1 MGRWTPSNGAL
12 HLREEIMWPKTRHK
26 PTAEARTLLARA
38 RARGWKTEEERNSLL
53 DQISKLRSLGVEDVA
68 WLAVDSDAAYRQRG
82 QTLLG
87 RFAYDEAAPALFPF
101 LVSRTEALRRLAL
114 DALAAHAGPGFLD
127 RLPELLRHRDP
138 TVVHAVLDWLRRNP
152 SEQNLSLLAE
162 ALEFPSPA
170 VRAKAFSI
178 VETTA
183 SPRVVPF
190 ALKGLEDQE
199 EGLRYRAVQL
209 LTRFPDESAIG
220 PLLRHC
226 HLDSSRIQEAAIT
239 ALSPLLAH
247 ADIRWNED
255 LIPLLSDANPRV
267 RQLASRILRTQEPQR
282 VAEAFLHAYLSTFG
296 PVRDRALEGLRELG
310 PEYIPAFLERDD
322 DPDHAVAALASA
334 VAVTV
339 RTPEVVPHCIRYL
352 AGDDWWLRDRA
363 AHALAELRDE
373 RGFEPL
379 VEMLAD
385 PESNLSAAAA
395 LGTWGSAK
403 ALPALLEAYKKGT
416 KDLRLEILD
425 AFARIPDRAVAGLL
439 GRIVAADP
447 DPLVREKAARL
458 AEGLA
463 GERGGDD
470 SVERR
475 REFPTHDFVAAP
487 DPTLADLLRHARAVG
502 ASDLHL
508 STGTV
513 PHVRVNGILAA
524 LPMQESSP
532 SQLEEWV
539 GPILSPERRAVFDE
553 RQQLDFC
560 HKDAALGRFRT
571 NVFLQ
576 RKGMS
581 AVFRLVPF
589 EVPNLADIGLPE
601 SLWDLTT
608 YSQGLI
614 LVTGPAGCGKTTT
627 LAALVDR
634 VNSTERCHILTIEDP
649 IEYVHGNKDS
659 LVNQREI
666 PLHSRSFARALRQSL
681 REDPDVILVGEMRD
695 LETISLAITAAETGH
710 LVLATLHTTTASATV
725 DRVINAFPADRQGQI
740 RQMVSDSLKA
750 VICQALLPRRD
761 GTGRVAAWEILRNTP
776 AVAGLIREAKTFQI
790 PTVIQTGAAS
800 GMTLMDMSLLKLVQD
815 GTVDPR
821 DAWDRA
827 LRKEVFEPF
836 LEEGSAA

>member
-1 MGRWTPSNGAL
+1 
-12 HLREEIMWPKTRHK
+12 MWPKTRHK

-38 RARGWKTEEERNSLL
+38 RARAWKTDEERTSLL
-53 DQISKLRSLGVEDVA
+53 DQISSQRALAAEDVA
-68 WLAVDSDAAYRQRG
+68 WLAVDSDAVLRQRG
-82 QTLLG
+82 QSLLA
-87 RFAYDEAAPALFPF
+87 RFGYDEAAAALFPF
-101 LVSRTEALRRLAL
+101 VVSRTETPRRLAFE
-114 DALAAHAGPGFLD
+114 ALAAHAGSGFLD
-127 RLPELLRHRDP
+127 KLPELLRHRDP
-138 TVVHAVLDWLRRNP
+138 AVVHAVLDWLRRNP
-152 SEQNLSLLAE
+152 SDRNLDLVAE
-162 ALEFPSPA
+162 ALDSPSAA
-170 VRAKAFSI
+170 VRAKAFAT
-178 VETTA
+178 VEATS

-209 LTRFPDESAIG
+209 LVRFPDESAIG

-226 HLDSSRIQEAAIT
+226 HLDSNRIQEAAIT

-255 LIPLLSDANPRV
+255 LIPLLSDPNPRV
-267 RQLASRILRTQEPQR
+267 RQLASRILRTQEPER
-282 VAEAFLHAYLSTFG
+282 VAEAFLLSYQNTFG
-296 PVRDRALEGLRELG
+296 PMRDRALEGLRELG
-310 PEYIPAFLERDD
+310 PQYIPAFLERDN
-322 DPDHAVAALASA
+322 DPDHRVAALASA
-334 VAVTV
+334 VAVTI
-339 RTPEVVPHCIRYL
+339 RSPEVVPHCIRYL
-352 AGDDWWLRDRA
+352 SGDDWWLRDRA
-363 AHALAELRDE
+363 AHALGELRDE

-379 VEMLAD
+379 VAMLAD
-385 PESNLSAAAA
+385 SESNLSAAAA
-395 LGTWGSAK
+395 LGTWGSGK

-425 AFARIPDRAVAGLL
+425 AFARIPDRAVASLL
-439 GRIVAADP
+439 AKIAQADP
-447 DPLVREKAARL
+447 DVLVRDKAARL
-458 AEGLA
+458 ADAVA
-463 GERGGDD
+463 GDGGSDD
-470 SVERR
+470 SSDR
-475 REFPTHDFVAAP
+475 REFPQHDFVAAP
-487 DPTLADLLRHARAVG
+487 QPSLADLLRHARAVG

-513 PHVRVNGILAA
+513 PHVRVNGTLAA
-524 LPMQESSP
+524 LPMAELTAAQV
-532 SQLEEWV
+532 EEWV

-560 HKDAALGRFRT
+560 HKDSTLGRFRT

-601 SLWDLTT
+601 SLWELTT

-649 IEYVHGNKDS
+649 IEYVHVNKDS

-725 DRVINAFPADRQGQI
+725 DRIINAFPADRQGQI

-750 VICQALLPRRD
+750 VISQALLPRRD
-761 GTGRVAAWEILRNTP
+761 GRGRVAAWEILRNTP

-790 PTVIQTGAAS
+790 PTAMQTGAGS
-800 GMTLMDMSLLKLVQD
+800 GMSLMDMSLLKLVQD

-836 LEEGSAA
+836 LDEGSAA

>member
-1 MGRWTPSNGAL
+1 
-12 HLREEIMWPKTRHK
+12 MWPKTRHK
-26 PTAEARTLLARA
+26 PAAEARTLLARL
-38 RARGWKTEEERNSLL
+38 RARGWKSEEERNSLL
-53 DQISKLRSLGVEDVA
+53 DQVSGQRGLVADDVA
-68 WLAVDSDAAYRQRG
+68 WLAVESDAGLRQRG
-82 QTLLG
+82 QTLLA
-87 RFAYDEAAPALFPF
+87 RFGYDEVSAALFPF
-101 LVSRTEALRRLAL
+101 VVSRTEPIRKVAFE
-114 DALAAHAGPGFLD
+114 ALAAHAGSAFLGK
-127 RLPELLRHRDP
+127 LPELLKHRDP

-152 SEQNLSLLAE
+152 SDRNLELVAE
-162 ALEFPSPA
+162 ALDSPSPA
-170 VRAKAFSI
+170 VRAKAFATIEATS
-178 VETTA
+178 

-199 EGLRYRAVQL
+199 ESLRYRAAQL
-209 LTRFPDESAIG
+209 LARFPDESAIG

-226 HLDSSRIQEAAIT
+226 HLDSSRVQDAAIS

-282 VAEAFLHAYLSTFG
+282 VAEAFLHAYQNTFG
-296 PVRDRALEGLRELG
+296 PMRDRALEGLRELG
-310 PEYIPAFLERDD
+310 PQYIPAFLERDN
-322 DPDHAVAALASA
+322 DPDHHIAALASA
-334 VAVTV
+334 VAVTI
-339 RTPEVVPHCIRYL
+339 RSPEVVPHCIRYL
-352 AGDDWWLRDRA
+352 SGDDWWLRDRA
-363 AHALAELRDE
+363 AHALGELRDE

-379 VEMLAD
+379 VAMLAD
-385 PESNLSAAAA
+385 SESNLSAAAA

-425 AFARIPDRAVAGLL
+425 AFARIPDRAVPALL
-439 GRIVAADP
+439 AKIVQADP
-447 DPLVREKAARL
+447 DVLVREKAARL
-458 AEGLA
+458 ADAVTGEEGD
-463 GERGGDD
+463 GDSPD
-470 SVERR
+470 R
-475 REFPTHDFVAAP
+475 REFPAHDFVASP
-487 DPTLADLLRHARAVG
+487 EPSLADLLRHARAVG

-513 PHVRVNGILAA
+513 PHVRVNGTLAP
-524 LPMQESSP
+524 LPMPELSAAQV
-532 SQLEEWV
+532 EEWI
-539 GPILSPERRAVFDE
+539 GSILSPERRSVFEE

-560 HKDAALGRFRT
+560 HKDATLGRFRT

-601 SLWDLTT
+601 SLWELTT

-649 IEYVHGNKDS
+649 IEYVHTNKDS

-666 PLHSRSFARALRQSL
+666 PLHSRSFARALRQAL

-695 LETISLAITAAETGH
+695 LETIALAITAAETGH

-725 DRVINAFPADRQGQI
+725 DRIINAFPADRQGQI

-750 VICQALLPRRD
+750 VISQALLPRRD
-761 GTGRVAAWEILRNTP
+761 GRGRVAAWEILRNTP

-790 PTVIQTGAAS
+790 PTAIQTGAGS
-800 GMTLMDMSLLKLVQD
+800 GMTLMDMSLLKLVQE

-827 LRKEVFEPF
+827 LRKEVFEPY
-836 LEEGSAA
+836 LDEGSAA

>member
-1 MGRWTPSNGAL
+1 VRGRA
-12 HLREEIMWPKTRHK
+12 
-26 PTAEARTLLARA
+26 
-38 RARGWKTEEERNSLL
+38 WKSEEERNSLL
-53 DQISKLRSLGVEDVA
+53 AEIAALKALDAEDVA
-68 WLAVDSDAAYRQRG
+68 WLAVDSDAALRQRG
-82 QTLLG
+82 QTLLQQ
-87 RFAYDEAAPALFPF
+87 FEYDEAAGALLPF
-101 LVSRTEALRRLAL
+101 FVSRTEAVRRLAIES
-114 DALAAHAGPGFLD
+114 LAGLAGPAFLD
-127 RLPELLRHRDP
+127 KLPEFLRHRDP
-138 TVVHAVLDWLRRNP
+138 TVVHVVLDWLRRNP
-152 SEQNLSLLAE
+152 SERNLSLVSE
-162 ALEFPSPA
+162 ALGSPSPA
-170 VRAKAFSI
+170 VRTKAFAI
-178 VETTA
+178 VETTPSA
-183 SPRVVPF
+183 RVVPF
-190 ALKGLEDQE
+190 ALKGLEDE
-199 EGLRYRAVQL
+199 EERLRFRAVQL
-209 LTRFPDESAIG
+209 LTRFPDDSAIG

-226 HLDSSRIQEAAIT
+226 HLDSTRIQEAAIA

-267 RQLASRILRTQEPQR
+267 RQLASRILQTQEPRR
-282 VAEAFLHAYLSTFG
+282 VAEAFLHAYQNTFG
-296 PVRDRALEGLRELG
+296 PKRERALEGLRELG
-310 PEYIPAFLERDD
+310 PDYIPAFLERDN
-322 DPDHAVAALASA
+322 DPDHRIAALASA
-334 VAVTV
+334 VAVTI
-339 RTPEVVPHCIRYL
+339 RSPDVVPHCIRYL
-352 AGDDWWLRDRA
+352 EGDDWWLRDRA
-363 AHALAELRDE
+363 AHALGELRDE
-373 RGFEPL
+373 RGFDGL
-379 VEMLAD
+379 VAMLGD

-425 AFARIPDRAVAGLL
+425 AFARISDRAVAGLL
-439 GRIVAADP
+439 AKIVQADP

-458 AEGLA
+458 AEALA
-463 GERGGDD
+463 GDVGADD
-470 SVERR
+470 LAERR
-475 REFPTHDFVAAP
+475 REFAQHDFVASPAP
-487 DPTLADLLRHARAVG
+487 ALTDLLRHARAVG

-513 PHVRVNGILAA
+513 PHVRVNGQLAP
-524 LPMQESSP
+524 LPMPEASA

-539 GPILSPERRAVFDE
+539 GPILSPESRRVFEE

-560 HKDAALGRFRT
+560 HKDPALGRFRT

-581 AVFRLVPF
+581 VVFRLVPF

-614 LVTGPAGCGKTTT
+614 LVTGPSGCGKTTT

-634 VNSTERCHILTIEDP
+634 INQTERCHILTIEDP

-666 PLHSRSFARALRQSL
+666 PIHSRSFARALRQSL

-695 LETISLAITAAETGH
+695 LDTISLAITASETGH

-725 DRVINAFPADRQGQI
+725 DRIINAFPPDQQGQI

-750 VICQALLPRRD
+750 VISQALLPRRD
-761 GTGRVAAWEILRNTP
+761 GIGRVAAWEILRNTP

-790 PTVIQTGAAS
+790 PTAIQTGAGS

-821 DAWDRA
+821 VAYDRA
-827 LRKEVFEPF
+827 LRKEAFEPY

>member
-1 MGRWTPSNGAL
+1 
-12 HLREEIMWPKTRHK
+12 MWPKARHK
-26 PTAEARTLLARA
+26 STAEARTLLARA
-38 RARGWKTEEERNSLL
+38 RARAWKTDEERNTLL
-53 DQISKLRSLGVEDVA
+53 EQISGQRALSAEDVA
-68 WLAVDSDAAYRQRG
+68 WLTVDSDAVVRQRG
-82 QTLLG
+82 QSLLA
-87 RFAYDEAAPALFPF
+87 RFEYEDVSAAVFPF
-101 LVSRTEALRRLAL
+101 LVSRTEAVRRLAI
-114 DALAAHAGPGFLD
+114 DALAAHAGTGFLEK
-127 RLPELLRHRDP
+127 LPELLKHRDP
-138 TVVHAVLDWLRRNP
+138 TVVHSVLDWLRRNP
-152 SEQNLSLLAE
+152 SDRNL
-162 ALEFPSPA
+162 ALVAAALDSPSPA
-170 VRAKAFSI
+170 VRAKAFGI
-178 VETTA
+178 VESTA

-199 EGLRYRAVQL
+199 EGLRYRAIQL

-226 HLDSSRIQEAAIT
+226 HLDSSRVQDAAIS

-255 LIPLLSDANPRV
+255 LIPLLSDPNPRV

-282 VAEAFLHAYLSTFG
+282 VAEAFLHAYQNTFG
-296 PVRDRALEGLRELG
+296 PMRDRALEGLRELG
-310 PEYIPAFLERDD
+310 PQYIPAFLERDN
-322 DPDHAVAALASA
+322 DPDPRVAALASA

-339 RTPEVVPHCIRYL
+339 RSPDVVPHCIRYL
-352 AGDDWWLRDRA
+352 EGDDWWLRDRA
-363 AHALAELRDE
+363 AHALGELRDE

-379 VEMLAD
+379 VAMLAD

-395 LGTWGSAK
+395 LGTWGNAR

-425 AFARIPDRAVAGLL
+425 AFARIPDRAVGGLL
-439 GRIVAADP
+439 GRIVQADP
-447 DPLVREKAARL
+447 DVLVREKAARL
-458 AEGLA
+458 AEGVS
-463 GERGGDD
+463 GEGVGDD
-470 SVERR
+470 SAPR
-475 REFPTHDFVAAP
+475 REFTEHDFTAAP
-487 DPTLADLLRHARAVG
+487 QPALSDLLRHARAVG

-513 PHVRVNGILAA
+513 PHVRVNGQLAA
-524 LPMQESSP
+524 LPMSELSSE
-532 SQLEEWV
+532 QLEEWV
-539 GPILSPERRAVFDE
+539 GPILSPDLRGVFDE

-560 HKDAALGRFRT
+560 HKDATLGRFRT

-601 SLWDLTT
+601 SLWELTT

-634 VNSTERCHILTIEDP
+634 VNATERSHILTIEDP
-649 IEYVHGNKDS
+649 IEYVHANKES

-666 PLHSRSFARALRQSL
+666 PVHSRSFARALRQSL

-710 LVLATLHTTTASATV
+710 LVLATLHTTTAAATV

-750 VICQALLPRRD
+750 VISQALLPRRD
-761 GTGRVAAWEILRNTP
+761 GRGRVAAWEILRNTP

-790 PTVIQTGAAS
+790 PTAMQTGAGS
-800 GMTLMDMSLLKLVQD
+800 GMSLMDMSLLKLVQD

-836 LEEGSAA
+836 LEEGSAT

>member
-1 MGRWTPSNGAL
+1 
-12 HLREEIMWPKTRHK
+12 MWPKTRHK

-38 RARGWKTEEERNSLL
+38 RARGWKTDEERNALL
-53 DQISKLRSLGVEDVA
+53 ESIGAIRGLAADDVA
-68 WLAVDSDAAYRQRG
+68 WLAVDSDAAVRQRG
-82 QTLLG
+82 QTLLA
-87 RFAYDEAAPALFPF
+87 RFPYEDAAAALVPL
-101 LVSRTEALRRLAL
+101 LVSRTEAVRRLAFES
-114 DALAAHAGPGFLD
+114 LAAHAGSSFLD
-127 RLPELLRHRDP
+127 RLPEILRHRDP
-138 TVVHAVLDWLRRNP
+138 TVVHAALDWLRRNP
-152 SEQNLSLLAE
+152 SEQNLSLVSE
-162 ALEFPSPA
+162 ALESPSPA

-178 VETTA
+178 VEATS

-190 ALKGLEDQE
+190 ALRGLEDQE

-209 LTRFPDESAIG
+209 LTRYPDESAIG

-226 HLDSSRIQEAAIT
+226 HLDSTRIQDAAIT
-239 ALSPLLAH
+239 ALTPLLARS
-247 ADIRWNED
+247 DLRWNED

-282 VAEAFLHAYLSTFG
+282 VAEAFLHSYQNVFG
-296 PVRDRALEGLRELG
+296 PMRDRALEGLRELG
-310 PEYIPAFLERDD
+310 PQYIPAFLERDN
-322 DPDHAVAALASA
+322 DPDHRVAALASA
-334 VAVTV
+334 VAVTI
-339 RTPEVVPHCIRYL
+339 RSPEVVPHCVQYL
-352 AGDDWWLRDRA
+352 RGDDWWLRDRA
-363 AHALAELRDE
+363 AHALGELRDE

-379 VEMLAD
+379 VAMLQD
-385 PESNLSAAAA
+385 SESNLSAAAA
-395 LGTWGSAK
+395 LGTWGTAK

-425 AFARIPDRAVAGLL
+425 AFAKIPDRAVAGLL
-439 GRIVAADP
+439 GRIVQADP
-447 DPLVREKAARL
+447 EPLVREKAARL
-458 AEGLA
+458 AEAIA
-463 GERGGDD
+463 GEGAAED
-470 SVERR
+470 EHR
-475 REFPTHDFVAAP
+475 REFAPHDFEAAP
-487 DPTLADLLRHARAVG
+487 EPTLADLLRHARAVG

-513 PHVRVNGILAA
+513 PHVRVNGNLAA
-524 LPMQESSP
+524 LPIGESTP
-532 SQLEEWV
+532 AQLDAWV

-560 HKDAALGRFRT
+560 HKDATLGRFRT

-601 SLWDLTT
+601 SLWELTT

-649 IEYVHGNKDS
+649 IEYVHANKDS

-666 PLHSRSFARALRQSL
+666 PLHSGSFARALRQSL

-710 LVLATLHTTTASATV
+710 LVLATLHTTTAAATV

-750 VICQALLPRRD
+750 VISQALLPRRD
-761 GTGRVAAWEILRNTP
+761 GTGRVAAWEILRVTP
-776 AVAGLIREAKTFQI
+776 AVAGMIREAKTFQI
-790 PTVIQTGAAS
+790 PTAMQTGASA

-815 GTVDPR
+815 GAIDPR
-821 DAWDRA
+821 DAWERA

>member
-1 MGRWTPSNGAL
+1 
-12 HLREEIMWPKTRHK
+12 MWPKTRHK
-26 PTAEARTLLARA
+26 PTAEARTLLARV

-53 DQISKLRSLGVEDVA
+53 DQISGLRGLGAEDVA
-68 WLAVDSDAAYRQRG
+68 WLAVDSDAALRQRG

-87 RFAYDEAAPALFPF
+87 RFGYDEAAPALVPF
-101 LVSRTEALRRLAL
+101 LVSRTETVRRLAL
-114 DALAAHAGPGFLD
+114 DALAAHAGRGFLD
-127 RLPELLRHRDP
+127 RLPELLRHRDS
-138 TVVHAVLDWLRRNP
+138 TVAHAVLDWLRRNP
-152 SEQNLSLLAE
+152 SDRNLSLVAE
-162 ALEFPSPA
+162 ALDSPSPA
-170 VRAKAFSI
+170 VRAKAFAI
-178 VETTA
+178 VETTP

-199 EGLRYRAVQL
+199 ESLRYRAVQL

-226 HLDSSRIQEAAIT
+226 HLDSSRVQEAAIT

-255 LIPLLSDANPRV
+255 LIRLLSDENPRV
-267 RQLASRILRTQEPQR
+267 RQLASGILRTQEPHQ
-282 VAEAFLHAYLSTFG
+282 VAEAFLHSYQNTFG
-296 PVRDRALEGLRELG
+296 PMRDRALEGLRELG
-310 PEYIPAFLERDD
+310 PQYIPAFLERDN
-322 DPDHAVAALASA
+322 DPDHRVAALASA
-334 VAVTV
+334 VAVTI
-339 RTPEVVPHCIRYL
+339 RSPDVVPHCIRYL
-352 AGDDWWLRDRA
+352 GGDDWWLRDRA
-363 AHALAELRDE
+363 AHALGELRDE

-379 VEMLAD
+379 VDMLAD

-439 GRIVAADP
+439 GRIVQADP
-447 DPLVREKAARL
+447 DPLVQEKAARL
-458 AEGLA
+458 AETLA
-463 GERGGDD
+463 GEGSVDD
-470 SVERR
+470 SAEP
-475 REFPTHDFVAAP
+475 REFPAHDFVAAP

-513 PHVRVNGILAA
+513 PHVRVNGNLAA
-524 LPMQESSP
+524 LPMPESTAA
-532 SQLEEWV
+532 QLEGWV
-539 GPILSPERRAVFDE
+539 GPTLSPERRAVFDE

-601 SLWDLTT
+601 SLWELTT
-608 YSQGLI
+608 YSQGLV

-634 VNSTERCHILTIEDP
+634 INATERCHILTIEDP
-649 IEYVHGNKDS
+649 IEYVHGNKES
-659 LVNQREI
+659 LVNQREV

-681 REDPDVILVGEMRD
+681 HEDPDVILVGEMRD

-725 DRVINAFPADRQGQI
+725 DRIINAFPADRQGQI

-750 VICQALLPRRD
+750 VISQALLPRRD
-761 GTGRVAAWEILRNTP
+761 GNGRVAAWEILRNTP
-776 AVAGLIREAKTFQI
+776 AVGGLIREAKTFQI
-790 PTVIQTGAAS
+790 PTAIQTGAGS
-800 GMTLMDMSLLKLVQD
+800 GMTMMDGSLLKLVQD

-827 LRKEVFEPF
+827 LRKEIFEPY

>member
-1 MGRWTPSNGAL
+1 
-12 HLREEIMWPKTRHK
+12 MWPKTRHK
-26 PTAEARTLLARA
+26 PTAEARALFARA
-38 RARGWKTEEERNSLL
+38 RARSWKNDEEKNALL
-53 DQISKLRSLGVEDVA
+53 DQISTQRVLDPEDVA
-68 WLAVDSDAAYRQRG
+68 WLAVDSDAALRQRG
-82 QTLLG
+82 LKLLA
-87 RFAYDEAAPALFPF
+87 RFRYDDAAPALLPF
-101 LVSRTEALRRLAL
+101 LVSRNEPVRRLAL
-114 DALAAHAGPGFLD
+114 EALAAHAGAAFLD
-127 RLPELLRHRDP
+127 RLPELLKHRDP
-138 TVVHAVLDWLRRNP
+138 TVVHTGLDWLRRNP
-152 SEQNLSLLAE
+152 SERNLDLVAE
-162 ALEFPSPA
+162 ALDSPSPA

-178 VETTA
+178 VEATA
-183 SPRVVPF
+183 SPRVVSF
-190 ALKGLEDQE
+190 ALKGLEDEE

-209 LTRFPDESAIG
+209 LSRFPDESAIG

-226 HLDSSRIQEAAIT
+226 HLDSSRVQDAAIN

-255 LIPLLSDANPRV
+255 LIPLLSDMNPRV

-282 VAEAFLHAYLSTFG
+282 VAEAFLLSYQGTYG
-296 PVRDRALEGLRELG
+296 PGRDRALEGLRELG
-310 PEYIPAFLERDD
+310 PQYIPAFLERDN
-322 DPDHAVAALASA
+322 DPDHRVAALASA
-334 VAVTV
+334 VAVTI
-339 RTPEVVPHCIRYL
+339 RSPEVVPHCIRYL
-352 AGDDWWLRDRA
+352 GGGDWWLRDRA
-363 AHALAELRDE
+363 AHALGELRDE

-379 VEMLAD
+379 VSMLSD

-395 LGTWGSAK
+395 LGAWGTAK

-425 AFARIPDRAVAGLL
+425 AFARIPDRAVGGLL
-439 GRIVAADP
+439 GRIVQADP

-458 AEGLA
+458 AEVVA
-463 GERGGDD
+463 GEGGEDV
-470 SVERR
+470 SARST
-475 REFPTHDFVAAP
+475 EFAALDFAVAP
-487 DPTLADLLRHARAVG
+487 DPSLSDLLRHARAIG

-508 STGTV
+508 STGTI
-513 PHVRVNGILAA
+513 PHVRVNGSLAP
-524 LPMQESSP
+524 LPLPESTT
-532 SQLEEWV
+532 SQLERWIN
-539 GPILSPERRAVFDE
+539 PTMTPERRAVFEE
-553 RQQLDFC
+553 RQQIDFC
-560 HKDAALGRFRT
+560 HKDATLGRFRT

-601 SLWDLTT
+601 SLWELTT

-649 IEYVHGNKDS
+649 IEYVHANKDS

-710 LVLATLHTTTASATV
+710 LVLATLHTTTAAATV
-725 DRVINAFPADRQGQI
+725 DRIINAFPADRQGQI

-750 VICQALLPRRD
+750 VISQALLPRRD

-776 AVAGLIREAKTFQI
+776 AVAGLIRDSKTFQI
-790 PTVIQTGAAS
+790 PTAMQTGSGS
-800 GMTLMDMSLLKLVQD
+800 GMTLMDMSLLKLVQE
-815 GTVDPR
+815 GTVDAR

-827 LRKEVFEPF
+827 FRKETFEPF
-836 LEEGSAA
+836 LDEGSAA

>member
-1 MGRWTPSNGAL
+1 M
-12 HLREEIMWPKTRHK
+12 
-26 PTAEARTLLARA
+26 
-38 RARGWKTEEERNSLL
+38 
-53 DQISKLRSLGVEDVA
+53 
-68 WLAVDSDAAYRQRG
+68 AVDSDAALRQRG
-82 QTLLG
+82 QTLLA
-87 RFAYDEAAPALFPF
+87 RFPYDEVEPALFPF
-101 LVSRTEALRRLAL
+101 VVSKTDAVQRCAF
-114 DALAAHAGPGFLD
+114 DALSAHAGPAFLD
-127 RLPELLRHRDP
+127 KLPEILKHRDP
-138 TVVHAVLDWLRRNP
+138 GVVHAVLDWLRRNP
-152 SEQNLSLLAE
+152 SDRNLSLVAE
-162 ALEFPSPA
+162 ALDSPSPA
-170 VRAKAFSI
+170 VRAKAFSTI
-178 VETTA
+178 EA
-183 SPRVVPF
+183 SSSPRVVPF
-190 ALKGLEDQE
+190 ALKALEDQE

-226 HLDSSRIQEAAIT
+226 HLDSSRIQEAAIA

-255 LIPLLSDANPRV
+255 LIPLLSDPNPRV

-282 VAEAFLHAYLSTFG
+282 VAEAFLHAYQGTFG
-296 PVRDRALEGLRELG
+296 PMRDRALEGLRELG
-310 PEYIPAFLERDD
+310 PQYIPAFLERDN
-322 DPDHAVAALASA
+322 DPDHHIAALASA
-334 VAVTV
+334 VAVTI
-339 RTPEVVPHCIRYL
+339 RSPEVVPHCIRYL

-363 AHALAELRDE
+363 AHALGELRDD

-379 VEMLAD
+379 VAMLSD
-385 PESNLSAAAA
+385 SESNLSAAAA
-395 LGTWGSAK
+395 LGTWGTPK
-403 ALPALLEAYKKGT
+403 ALPALLEAYKRGT

-425 AFARIPDRAVAGLL
+425 AFARIPDRAVPALL
-439 GRIVAADP
+439 AKIVEKDP
-447 DPLVREKAARL
+447 DVLVRDKAARL
-458 AEGLA
+458 AEAVA
-463 GERGGDD
+463 GEGAIDD
-470 SVERR
+470 TAERR
-475 REFPTHDFVAAP
+475 NEFPEHDFVAAP
-487 DPTLADLLRHARAVG
+487 QPMLADLLRHARAVG

-508 STGTV
+508 STGTI
-513 PHVRVNGILAA
+513 PHVRVHGTLAA
-524 LPMQESSP
+524 LPMPELTAT
-532 SQLEEWV
+532 QLEDWV
-539 GPILSPERRAVFDE
+539 GPILSPERRAVFEE

-560 HKDAALGRFRT
+560 HKDPTLGRFRT

-581 AVFRLVPF
+581 VVFRLVPF

-601 SLWDLTT
+601 SLWELTT

-614 LVTGPAGCGKTTT
+614 LVTGPSGCGKTTT

-649 IEYVHGNKDS
+649 IEYVHANKDS

-710 LVLATLHTTTASATV
+710 LVLATLHTTTASSTV
-725 DRVINAFPADRQGQI
+725 DRIINAFPADRQGQI

-750 VICQALLPRRD
+750 VISQALLPRRD
-761 GTGRVAAWEILRNTP
+761 GRGRVAAWEILRNTP
-776 AVAGLIREAKTFQI
+776 AVAGLIRDAKTFQI
-790 PTVIQTGAAS
+790 PTAIQTGAGS
-800 GMTLMDMSLLKLVQD
+800 GMTLMDMSLLKLVQE

-836 LEEGSAA
+836 LDEGSAA